1 MSDGEFQVEVK
12 SRGSKSTIP
21 VIFEDDIIPIEYY
34 WIEKQLE
41 EEYHYEQMLKEE
53 IL

>member
-21 VIFEDDIIPIEYY
+21 VIFEQNAIDLDVYLHL
-34 WIEKQLE
+34 KQLE
-41 EEYHYEQMLKEE
+41 EEYMYEQLMFEE
-53 IL
+53 V